1 MFALGLF
8 WGLLGAVV
16 VLVLMGALLGP
27 FLLKVN
33 RDGKR
38 ELGPLKI
45 PGRTGRPAGPETP
58 VGTGDNTPGR
68 VGNPAPGMPEAQA
81 DPWSDRAQRNAPP
94 VRS

>member
-1 MFALGLF
+1 MLALELV
-8 WGLLGAVV
+8 WSLLGAVV
-16 VLVLMGALLGP
+16 VLVLMGTLLGP

-38 ELGPLKI
+38 ELGPMRI
-45 PGRTGRPAGPETP
+45 PGRDRSVGPDTP
-58 VGTGDNTPGR
+58 VGAGDNTPGK

-94 VRS
+94 VQS